1 MALIDDVKTAYDELS
16 AKVRADLM
24 VEYEEQRLRGSDFAK
39 VYSQLM
45 SGVMQLAMQM
55 PIQEQELLI
64 KQKELEIKQKEL
76 ELKEEQKKLVCEQ
89 EKLTNRQ
96 RINYDDVKQFKLLEA
111 QANMW
116 ALIIN
121 GGMYY
126 DDDGNTI
133 VPDMIATK
141 KIDDL
146 YDLIKQ
152 TVDNPPQYDSCN
164 N

>member
-1 MALIDDVKTAYDELS
+1 MALLDDVKAAYDELS
-16 AKVRADLM
+16 AKVREDLM
-24 VEYEEQRLRGSDFAK
+24 AEYNEQRLRGSDFAK
-39 VYSQLM
+39 VYSQLI
-45 SGVMQLAMQM
+45 GGAMQLAMQM
-55 PIQEQELLI
+55 PIQEKELLI
-64 KQKELEIKQKEL
+64 REKELEIKQKEL
-76 ELKEEQKKLVCEQ
+76 ELKDEQKKLVCEQ

-141 KIDDL
+141 KIDGL
-146 YDLIKQ
+146 YDLIKN
-152 TVDNPPQYDSCN
+152 TIDNPPEYESCN

>member
-1 MALIDDVKTAYDELS
+1 MALIDDAKRFYDELS

-24 VEYEEQRLRGSDFAK
+24 VEYNEQRLRGSDFAK
-39 VYSQLM
+39 VYAQLM
-45 SGVMQLAMQM
+45 GEAMQLAMQL
-55 PIQEQELLI
+55 PLQEKELQI
-64 KQKELEIKQKEL
+64 KEKELEI
-76 ELKEEQKKLVCEQ
+76 KEEQKKLVCEQ
-89 EKLTNRQ
+89 QKLTNRQ

-141 KIDDL
+141 KIDSL
-146 YDLIKQ
+146 YDVIRNGI
-152 TVDNPPQYDSCN
+152 DNPPQYESCDN
-164 N
+164 